1 MAYVAWDTRAD
12 PDLTEPLSRRGRGE
26 KIPVQTQRR
35 LKVSESAG
43 PSKEPDSSMTVA
55 YVPCPAPQPRLAYL
69 SGATATQV
77 VMA

>member
-1 MAYVAWDTRAD
+1 MAYVARDTRAD

-35 LKVSESAG
+35 RNVSESAG